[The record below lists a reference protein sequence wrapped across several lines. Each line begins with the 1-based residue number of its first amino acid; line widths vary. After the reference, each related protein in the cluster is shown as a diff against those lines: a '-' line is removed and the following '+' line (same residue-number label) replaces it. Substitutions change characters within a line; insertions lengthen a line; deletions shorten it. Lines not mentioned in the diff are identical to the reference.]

1 MLICNHSIRFD
12 FSTFSDK
19 IQENKRLKKSQPEI
33 QMELKIPSMYI
44 FTERLT
50 NVVSPSNT
58 FEQGVTM
65 SDSMPVR
72 AL

>member
-1 MLICNHSIRFD
+1 ML
-12 FSTFSDK
+12 K
-19 IQENKRLKKSQPEI
+19 ENKRLAI
-33 QMELKIPSMYI
+33 QVELKIPNMYI

-50 NVVSPSNT
+50 NVESPSST